1 MVINPAIWLAGWEH
15 FCPYLRNKVFPKYVI
30 CGGTE
35 NIINKIIF
43 IIEQIQKKL
52 MTKFFIKLKN
62 NFDWFSQFWGK
73 NFFWT
78 KSTTTSYRF
87 LATCQNLEKTY
98 DSALRKLLNKKTN
111 RKMKGPFYIL
121 YFIEPFQLPLNPISL
136 KLTLLWSST
145 RKCYSTWKLTQ

>member
-52 MTKFFIKLKN
+52 MTKFFIKLKKTILTDFL
-62 NFDWFSQFWGK
+62 NFGAKFFLKKIHHNFIQVSSNMPKFRKNLWFSP
-73 NFFWT
+73 
-78 KSTTTSYRF
+78 
-87 LATCQNLEKTY
+87 EKTPEQK
-98 DSALRKLLNKKTN
+98 DKQKDGRT
-111 RKMKGPFYIL
+111 IL
-121 YFIEPFQLPLNPISL
+121 YFIFYRTIPATTESN
-136 KLTLLWSST
+136 
-145 RKCYSTWKLTQ
+145 